1 MRSHVLLISLL
12 LPGFSAAADLP
23 GIPRF
28 IDEMVERHQFDRD
41 KLMDLFAQAQ
51 HRPSIIEAISQPA
64 TRRPWPEYRASFV
77 NAKRVK
83 LGRAFAEKYRLTLK
97 RAERCF
103 GIPRDVIVALI
114 GVETIYGRN
123 MGNYPVL
130 DALTTLAFD
139 YPRRA
144 EFFRSELE
152 NYLLLSREKGL
163 DVFKTRGSYAGA
175 IGIPQFMP
183 SSYRHYAIDF
193 NGNQTVDLRREA
205 RDAIGS
211 VANYLKGYGWIAG
224 QPIAERVTLN
234 EMPQDLGPHTLTEWS
249 ALGVVSGHL
258 GATPELP
265 AKLLS
270 FSTAD
275 GGEER
280 WLVFN
285 NFEVITRYNNSNYY
299 AMSVTQL
306 AERLSRTQKLSSL
319 R

>member
-1 MRSHVLLISLL
+1 MHRYALLISLL
-12 LPGFSAAADLP
+12 LPGFCTAADLP
-23 GIPRF
+23 GISPF
-28 IDEMVERHQFDRD
+28 IDDMVARHQFDRGV
-41 KLMDLFAQAQ
+41 LVNVFARAKR
-51 HRPSIIEAISQPA
+51 RPAIIEAISRPA
-64 TRRPWPEYRASFV
+64 SKRPWVDYRAAFV
-77 NAKRVK
+77 NAKRVR
-83 LGRAFAEKYRLTLK
+83 LGRAFAGKYRLTLR
-97 RAERCF
+97 RAERRF
-103 GIPRDVIVALI
+103 GIPREVIVALI
-114 GVETIYGRN
+114 GVETIYGKN

-152 NYLLLSREKGL
+152 NYLLLSRENGL

-183 SSYRHYAIDF
+183 SSYRRYAIDF
-193 NGNQTVDLRREA
+193 NGNQTVDLRHEA

-211 VANYLKGYGWIAG
+211 VANYLQGYGWVAG
-224 QPIAERVTLN
+224 QPIAERVTPSA
-234 EMPQDLGPHTLTEWS
+234 EPQDSGPHTLAEWG
-249 ALGVVSGHL
+249 ALGVVSAH
-258 GATPELP
+258 AKVAPELP
-265 AKLLS
+265 ARLLG
-270 FSTAD
+270 FATAD
-275 GGEER
+275 GAQEW

-306 AERLSRTQKLSSL
+306 AERLGESQQLSSV

>member
-1 MRSHVLLISLL
+1 V
-12 LPGFSAAADLP
+12 PAA
-23 GIPRF
+23 
-28 IDEMVERHQFDRD
+28 
-41 KLMDLFAQAQ
+41 
-51 HRPSIIEAISQPA
+51 
-64 TRRPWPEYRASFV
+64 
-77 NAKRVK
+77 
-83 LGRAFAEKYRLTLK
+83 
-97 RAERCF
+97 
-103 GIPRDVIVALI
+103 VIVAII
-114 GVETIYGRN
+114 GVETIYGRQT
-123 MGNYPVL
+123 GGFRAI
-130 DALTTLAFD
+130 DALATLAFD
-139 YPRRA
+139 YPRDA
-144 EFFRSELE
+144 ELFRRELE
-152 NYLLLSREKGL
+152 SLFLLAREQGR
-163 DVFKTRGSYAGA
+163 DPASYYGSFAGA
-175 IGIPQFMP
+175 LGYPQFLP
-183 SSYRHYAIDF
+183 SSVRAYALDFDGNGSIDF
-193 NGNQTVDLRREA
+193 DSEA